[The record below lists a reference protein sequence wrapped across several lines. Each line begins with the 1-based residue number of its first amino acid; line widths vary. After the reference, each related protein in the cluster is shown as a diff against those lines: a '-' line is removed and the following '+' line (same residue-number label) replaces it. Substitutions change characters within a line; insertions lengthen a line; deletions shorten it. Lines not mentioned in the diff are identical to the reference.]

1 MKIYGTSLLAL
12 GLFSPKDAWGFQ
24 AALPKMLKLSSSSA
38 ALQAVGWDN
47 MESLSPFLRVEG
59 ESRKTWKFP
68 DIDKKVVQVVMKT
81 EGRPVQAVSE
91 LWVGPDYIPVKLK
104 CYSEDGLVRP
114 IQTVLATRNK
124 VANVEIRNTAGYMMP
139 LSGSAAYAEAPLLT
153 VREDVAAKSKGRR
166 VEGGAVHT
174 VALDGKVG
182 QVQVMLN
189 TEGKQLSARVELLTG
204 PNNIKQF
211 FEIFTNNGS
220 LNSLYVVF
228 NTPGT
233 GSVVRIVNTN
243 TIEFPLTSYI
253 EPYSMKADL
262 KKAEQFDVGG
272 GYFTMDK
279 NGQW

>member
-1 MKIYGTSLLAL
+1 MKFYGTSLLAL
-12 GLFSPKDAWGFQ
+12 GLFSPAWGFQ
-24 AALPKMLKLSSSSA
+24 AALPKMTKLSSSSA
-38 ALQAVGWDN
+38 PLQAVGWDN
-47 MESLSPFLRVEG
+47 MDDLSPFLRVEG
-59 ESRKTWKFP
+59 ESRKTWKFQ
-68 DIDKKVVQVVMKT
+68 DQDKEVVQVVMKT

-91 LWVGPDYIPVKLK
+91 LWIGPDWIPCKLK

-114 IQTVLATRNK
+114 IQTLLSTRNK
-124 VANVEIRNTAGYMMP
+124 VANVELRNIGGYMMP
-139 LSGSAAYAEAPLLT
+139 LSGSCAYAESPISTA
-153 VREDVAAKSKGRR
+153 REDVTTKGGKGRN

-182 QVQVMLN
+182 QVQVLLK
-189 TEGKQLSARVELLTG
+189 TEGKQLCARVELLTG
-204 PNNIKQF
+204 PNNLKQF
-211 FEIFTNNGS
+211 YEIYASNGS

-243 TIEFPLTSYI
+243 TVEFPLASYI

-262 KKAEQFDVGG
+262 NSQDAFDTGSG
-272 GYFTMDK
+272 HFTMNK